1 MAQRPWANPPSPAVG
16 PLDRSEAAT
25 TLLLWQVEGDPHLA
39 DALGKEHGSLL
50 SLVESVS
57 AVVPPR
63 PRPAPP
69 SPVSDF
75 LHLREESAAEELRS
89 RLRAL
94 APFLP
99 PEEREELEHRLESG
113 LLPETRLAT
122 VLRDVERLE
131 ARYLKEHLTEDFGA
145 WVVPPRPVLRAVLL
159 FARDGRLLAGEG
171 TAPVDPTTLA
181 GLISRGEAGS
191 TWSLVQKAVTLVGHL
206 GARSALVAVFEGR
219 PRADAGATLRL
230 SVGSLEQRDRLTNA
244 LGRPGGHEALRAFVR
259 AVRML
264 LDKNA

>member
-1 MAQRPWANPPSPAVG
+1 MNPPSPAVG

-39 DALGKEHGSLL
+39 DALAKGEGSLL
-50 SLVESVS
+50 SFVESV
-57 AVVPPR
+57 APAVPPR
-63 PRPAPP
+63 PLPAPP
-69 SPVSDF
+69 SPASDF
-75 LHLREESAAEELRS
+75 LRLGEERSAEDLRS
-89 RLRAL
+89 RVRVL
-94 APFLP
+94 APFLL
-99 PEEREELEHRLESG
+99 PEEREDLEHRLESG
-113 LLPETRLAT
+113 LLPEGRLAA

-131 ARYLKEHLTEDFGA
+131 ARHLKQHLTEDFGA
-145 WVVPPRPVLRAVLL
+145 WVAPPRPALRAVLL

-181 GLISRGEAGS
+181 GLITHGEAGS
-191 TWSLVQKAVTLVGHL
+191 TWSLAQKEVTLVGHL

-219 PRADAGATLRL
+219 PRASAGATLRL

-244 LGRPGGHEALRAFVR
+244 LGHPGGHEALRAFVR

-264 LDKNA
+264 LDRNA